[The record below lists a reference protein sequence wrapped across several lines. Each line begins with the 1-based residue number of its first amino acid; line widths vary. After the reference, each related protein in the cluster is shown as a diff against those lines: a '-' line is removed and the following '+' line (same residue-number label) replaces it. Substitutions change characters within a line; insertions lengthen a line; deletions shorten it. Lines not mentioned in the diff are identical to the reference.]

1 MPKLTLIRGL
11 PGAGKSTMARAMV
24 EADSSLRHFEADQ
37 YFVDASGN
45 YMFEP
50 SEIEDAH
57 SWCFAETRS
66 AINDGFSVVVSNTF
80 TRKWEMEPYLKLA
93 TQLGIELEILE
104 AKGNYASIHG
114 VPQKTIDA
122 MRSRWEEVDAVARAY
137 AERC

>member
-11 PGAGKSTMARAMV
+11 PGAGKSTMAKAMV

-37 YFVDASGN
+37 YFVDASGK
-45 YMFEP
+45 YRFEP

-57 SWCFAETRS
+57 TWCFSEARDALKS
-66 AINDGFSVVVSNTF
+66 GRSVVVSNTF
-80 TRKWEMEPYLKLA
+80 TRKWEMEPYRKLA
-93 TQLGIELEILE
+93 KELGVELEILE

-122 MRSRWEEVDAVARAY
+122 MRSRWEEV
-137 AERC
+137 

>member
-11 PGAGKSTMARAMV
+11 PGAGKSTMAKAMV

-37 YFVDASGN
+37 YFVDASGK
-45 YMFEP
+45 YRFEP

-57 SWCFAETRS
+57 TWCFAEARDALKNGS
-66 AINDGFSVVVSNTF
+66 SVVVSNTF
-80 TRKWEMEPYLKLA
+80 TRKWEMEPYRKLA
-93 TQLGIELEILE
+93 KELGVELEILE

-122 MRSRWEEVDAVARAY
+122 MRSRWEEV
-137 AERC
+137 